1 MGCDIHLRLEKRL
14 KKEKVKVWDKYYT
27 EKPEW
32 QGCDIINAGET
43 WDIEYMACLP
53 PLLM

>member
-14 KKEKVKVWDKYYT
+14 KKEKVWYKYYT

-32 QGCDIINAGET
+32 QGCGIINAGET
-43 WDIEYMACLP
+43 WGYRT
-53 PLLM
+53 